1 MQLYYFKDRYGNFGD
16 DLNPWLW
23 RQLLPEVM
31 HGAGDEL
38 FVGIGTLLNHRLPA
52 APLKHVF
59 GSGHGYGR
67 KPVIDSQWRFHAVR
81 GFETARALGLSR
93 ETVITDAAVLLRAVR
108 VPRRERPMLRVG
120 FIPHCQSN
128 RWFDWS
134 SVCAELGFH
143 HIDVGWDV
151 ERVMAEMSRCELL
164 ICEAMHGAIV
174 ADALRIPWVPVS
186 CYADISAFKWRDWLS
201 TVELPYTP
209 LRITSLFDAERGLD
223 LSTRLK
229 NRLKRSLQR
238 TPLWSPRWTEPPPR
252 RTGDAERQ
260 AALRQLERA
269 SRARSYLSA
278 DALMQQHLERYL
290 SRLET
295 LRRGLRWHDPGQ
307 AAVSGLPR
315 PGGARRMHGPG
326 LLPQDA

>member
-23 RQLLPEVM
+23 RQLLPEVLQ
-31 HGAGDEL
+31 GPADEL

-52 APLKHVF
+52 APMKHVF
-59 GSGHGYGR
+59 GSGHGYGT
-67 KPVIDSQWRFHAVR
+67 KPVIDGQWRFHAVR

-93 ETVITDAAVLLRAVR
+93 ETVITDAAVLVRAVR
-108 VPRRERPMLRVG
+108 GPRQERPTLRVG

-164 ICEAMHGAIV
+164 VCEAMHGAIV

-186 CYADISAFKWRDWLS
+186 CYEDISAFKWRDWLS

-209 LRITSLFDAERGLD
+209 LQITSLFDAERQLD
-223 LSTRLK
+223 ASTRLK
-229 NRLKRSLQR
+229 NSLKRSLQR
-238 TPLWSPRWTEPPPR
+238 TPLWSAGWTEPPPR
-252 RTGDAERQ
+252 RTGQAERE
-260 AALRQLERA
+260 AALRQLEQA

-278 DALMQQHLERYL
+278 ETLLQQHLERYL
-290 SRLET
+290 ARLET
-295 LRRGLRWHDPGQ
+295 LRRGLRGDDRGQ
-307 AAVSGLPR
+307 AAVAEPVRS
-315 PGGARRMHGPG
+315 GGARRMHGPG